1 MNDTLIEPRL
11 KQTQQRLAQL
21 LPNYLPPFSE
31 SLLHQAMHYS
41 CLNGGKRLRPL
52 LVYLTGELFDC
63 TPADLDALAVA
74 IELIHCYS
82 LIHDDL
88 PAMDN
93 DDLRR
98 GKATCH
104 KQFDE
109 ATAILAGDA
118 LLTLAFEIVSNPL
131 YFPRLGAP
139 TLLKI
144 IHHLAFFAGAQGMV
158 YGQAQDMAAE
168 SDWLTF
174 EQLSQMHLAKTGA
187 LITASVQ
194 CSAIA
199 CERASDSDL
208 ENLHNF
214 GKHIGLAFQIY
225 DDLLDHYGDSAQMG
239 KNTGQ
244 DLKNNKCTFV
254 TLLGEKKAKMALNEH
269 YDQALT
275 HVFAFGEKA
284 NALRALATFLIERK
298 V

>member
-1 MNDTLIEPRL
+1 MNDMLIEPRL
-11 KQTQQRLAQL
+11 LQTQQRLEQL
-21 LPNYLPPFSE
+21 LPNYLPPLSDH
-31 SLLHQAMHYS
+31 LLHQAMHYS

-52 LVYLTGELFDC
+52 LVYLTAELFDLEQQ
-63 TPADLDALAVA
+63 DLDALAVA

-98 GKATCH
+98 GQPTCH

-118 LLTLAFEIVSNPL
+118 LLTLAFEILSNTL
-131 YFPRLGAP
+131 YFPRIRP
-139 TLLKI
+139 TTLLKI

-158 YGQAQDMAAE
+158 LGQAQDIAAE
-168 SDWLTF
+168 SNWLTF

-194 CSAIA
+194 CSALA
-199 CERASDSDL
+199 CDRAKDSDL

-214 GKHIGLAFQIY
+214 GKHLGLAFQIH
-225 DDLLDHYGDSAQMG
+225 DDLLDHCGDSSNMG
-239 KNTGQ
+239 KHTGQ

-269 YDQALT
+269 YDRALT
-275 HVFAFGEKA
+275 HLVAFGEKA
-284 NALRALATFLIERK
+284 NSMRALATFLMERK
-298 V
+298 A